1 MWLLLN
7 SNNGLTQ
14 IRLDLHDNQS
24 KTIQLQEG
32 FYLFVNWH
40 VMGTLQLTV
49 FTVLVNFDL
58 HSYNLIP
65 NPSVSIVLDKTTRNC
80 TFTANGFCAGQLFR
94 FNVN

>member
-1 MWLLLN
+1 MA
-7 SNNGLTQ
+7 LTKMQ
-14 IRLDLHDNQS
+14 FDLRDNQS

-49 FTVLVNFDL
+49 FTALANYDL
-58 HSYNLIP
+58 HYYDLIP
-65 NPSVSIVLDKTTRNC
+65 NPSVSIAWDKTTRNC
-80 TFTANGFCAGQLFR
+80 AFIANGFCAGQLFR